1 MVNQNEGTWISIFD
15 RDRSKHNSRAHTRIT
30 RDDHRTPRSPRRDGS
45 AYCGRE
51 DSQTYQVNSRVIFV
65 APPLFISP
73 SQRRALQKRRE
84 TDTLFVR
91 AALNSRSEHNLD
103 EAETI

>member
-1 MVNQNEGTWISIFD
+1 MVNQNEGTWISI
-15 RDRSKHNSRAHTRIT
+15 DRSRHEQHNSRAHTLIT

-73 SQRRALQKRRE
+73 SQRRALQTELKKEAKR
-84 TDTLFVR
+84 D
-91 AALNSRSEHNLD
+91 
-103 EAETI
+103 